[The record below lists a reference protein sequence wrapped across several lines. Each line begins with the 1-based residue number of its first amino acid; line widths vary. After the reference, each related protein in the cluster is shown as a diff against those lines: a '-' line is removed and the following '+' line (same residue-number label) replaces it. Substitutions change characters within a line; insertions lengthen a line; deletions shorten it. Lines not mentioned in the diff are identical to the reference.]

1 MKLLF
6 EKVNDYDYNNTGQF
20 KCYYML
26 TTPNRD
32 KFWNGKKFSE
42 WELDILASE
51 GKTIKIVNTIDL
63 HLDWRRQNNDLPRN
77 QFTSMGGVAY
87 HGYFINCYYST
98 DKVRT
103 AKK

>member
-1 MKLLF
+1 
-6 EKVNDYDYNNTGQF
+6 
-20 KCYYML
+20 ML

-63 HLDWRRQNNDLPRN
+63 HLD
-77 QFTSMGGVAY
+77 
-87 HGYFINCYYST
+87 
-98 DKVRT
+98 
-103 AKK
+103 

>member
-32 KFWNGKKFSE
+32 KFWNGKKFPE
-42 WELDILASE
+42 WELEILASE
-51 GKTIKIVNTIDL
+51 GKTI
-63 HLDWRRQNNDLPRN
+63 
-77 QFTSMGGVAY
+77 
-87 HGYFINCYYST
+87 
-98 DKVRT
+98 
-103 AKK
+103 

>member
-32 KFWNGKKFSE
+32 KFWQGKKFPE
-42 WELDILASE
+42 WELDILA
-51 GKTIKIVNTIDL
+51 
-63 HLDWRRQNNDLPRN
+63 R
-77 QFTSMGGVAY
+77 
-87 HGYFINCYYST
+87 
-98 DKVRT
+98 VRLSKLLT
-103 AKK
+103 LLIYI